1 MGGPHNLGLINYDR
15 NFQNRGAENESFERL
30 ILKNEITAGEDP
42 INLENFDLESL
53 IESGS
58 KFHRYE

>member
-1 MGGPHNLGLINYDR
+1 MNYDGY
-15 NFQNRGAENESFERL
+15 FQNRGAEHESFERL
-30 ILKNEITAGEDP
+30 ILKDEITAGADP
-42 INLENFDLESL
+42 INLENFDLKSL

>member
-1 MGGPHNLGLINYDR
+1 MIMSHILLVIIHD
-15 NFQNRGAENESFERL
+15 FQNRGAENESFERL

>member
-1 MGGPHNLGLINYDR
+1 MTHITWVIFYDGY
-15 NFQNRGAENESFERL
+15 FQNRGAEHESFERL
-30 ILKNEITAGEDP
+30 ILKDQITAGADP
-42 INLENFDLESL
+42 INLENFDLKSL